1 MPSETVEI
9 RPRTTGE
16 LLDDAWRLALADYP
30 WLGLLSG
37 LFLVPFFCVALL
49 LLTRPA
55 PEGWAAKP
63 LLPALA
69 ALLLPLTG
77 LGSGACQE
85 LFRLRAEGKPVG
97 PAPCLGGALR
107 RGLEH
112 AAIRSVTGAMAVTC
126 GALLLALGAQE
137 APGLTGLLLLGLLAA
152 AAVSLPLWVV
162 LAPLHAVLATGRGRP
177 GAGWGQ
183 VGREAFFAPG
193 KAAAV
198 TLGRLPLLLLTCV
211 NLGLLVAAGL
221 WVAGNLAGL
230 DVAYLK
236 VQLSA
241 GDPVYTTALVL
252 LAWLLLAPFFEAS
265 NFLLH
270 LDTRTRQEGLD
281 LRFRVERVFA
291 VAGRKSAAVLLAVGL
306 GLFAGPGRL
315 SAADAP
321 LDVVRSVRAGV
332 ERVRD
337 EVKAAEPWPGAQRWA
352 PQLQDLGRRLERS
365 GAGGARGVRWYRE
378 SIEGFGERNRADAQR
393 VLNQLQRRL
402 SLLEEA
408 LALAPR
414 EPGAGRAGGPRL
426 SPEEVKDLLRRQ
438 ATAPERKRPAP
449 EEKVKEDEGPKQP
462 EVRHEDGDGGGGG
475 RPRPASGAIAP
486 VAGGG
491 FGAVAWMMLAGV
503 VVAILAVALALF
515 FSSRRSA
522 PAAPAPRKEAPHT
535 TPEEIGPQ
543 LYEQPASVLWKQAE
557 GLAREGR
564 FLEAVRLLYLAVLST
579 LHQRRLVQCEPT
591 RTNGE
596 YVLQVR
602 LTPEAPPGLH
612 APFEEL
618 TALFELKWYGERAC
632 EAADFAACRRL
643 AEDVRARVGKG

>member
-55 PEGWAAKP
+55 PEGWITKP

-85 LFRLRAEGKPVG
+85 LFRLRAEGRPVR
-97 PAPCLGGALR
+97 PADCLGGALR

-112 AAIRSVTGAMAVTC
+112 AAVRSVTGALAATC
-126 GALLLALGAQE
+126 GALLLALEAQE
-137 APGLTGLLLLGLLAA
+137 EPGLTGLLLLGLLAS

-162 LAPLHAVLATGRGRP
+162 LAPLHAALATGRGRP
-177 GAGWGQ
+177 GAGRGQ
-183 VGREAFFAPG
+183 LGREAFFAPG

-198 TLGRLPLLLLTCV
+198 TLGRLPLLLLTCL
-211 NLGLLVAAGL
+211 NLGLLVAVGL
-221 WVAGNLAGL
+221 WVAGNLAGF

-291 VAGRKSAAVLLAVGL
+291 VGRKSAAVLLVVGL
-306 GLFAGPGRL
+306 GLLVGSARL
-315 SAADAP
+315 SAADQP

-332 ERVRD
+332 EHVRG
-337 EVKAAEPWPGAQRWA
+337 EVKAAEPWPGGKRWV
-352 PQLQDLGRRLERS
+352 PQLEDLGRRLERS
-365 GAGGARGVRWYRE
+365 GAGGARAFRWYRGA
-378 SIEGFGERNRADAQR
+378 IEGFGERNRDDALR

-402 SLLEEA
+402 SLLEES
-408 LALAPR
+408 LALNPR
-414 EPGAGRAGGPRL
+414 EPGAGGAEGRRL
-426 SPEEVKDLLRRQ
+426 SPEEVKDRLRRQ
-438 ATAPERKRPAP
+438 ASAPERKRPAP

-462 EVRHEDGDGGGGG
+462 EVRHEDKDGGGGG

-486 VAGGG
+486 APGGG
-491 FGAVAWMMLAGV
+491 FGSVAWMVLAGV

-522 PAAPAPRKEAPHT
+522 PAAPAPQKEAPHS
-535 TPEEIGPQ
+535 TPEETGPP
-543 LYEQPASVLWKQAE
+543 LYEQPAAVLWKQAE

-564 FLEAVRLLYLAVLST
+564 HLEAVRLLYLAVLST
-579 LHQRRLVQCEPT
+579 LHHRHLLQCEPT

-596 YVLQVR
+596 YVRQVR
-602 LTPEAPPGLH
+602 LAPEAPPGLH

-618 TALFELKWYGERAC
+618 TALFELKWYGERGC
-632 EAADFAACRRL
+632 DAADFDACRRL
-643 AEDVRARVGKG
+643 AEDVRTRVGKG

>member
-30 WLGLLSG
+30 WLALLNG

-55 PEGWAAKP
+55 PEGWAARP

-85 LFRLRAEGKPVG
+85 LFRLRAEGKPVA
-97 PAPCLGGALR
+97 PALCLGGALR

-112 AAIRSVTGAMAVTC
+112 AAARSVTGALAVTC
-126 GALLLALGAQE
+126 GTLLLALEAQE
-137 APGLTGLLLLGLLAA
+137 EPGLTGLLLLGLLAA

-183 VGREAFFAPG
+183 LGREAFFAPG

-198 TLGRLPLLLLTCV
+198 TLGRLPLLLLTCL
-211 NLGLLVAAGL
+211 NLVLLVAAGL
-221 WVAGNLAGL
+221 WVAGNLAGF

-241 GDPVYTTALVL
+241 SDPVYTTALVL

-291 VAGRKSAAVLLAVGL
+291 VARKSAAVLLAAGL
-306 GLFAGPGRL
+306 ALFAGAGRL
-315 SAADAP
+315 SAADAS

-332 ERVRD
+332 ERVRA
-337 EVKAAEPWPGAQRWA
+337 EVEAAEPWPGGKRWG
-352 PQLQDLGRRLERS
+352 PQLQELGRRLEHS
-365 GAGGARGVRWYRE
+365 GAGGARAFRWYRDAL
-378 SIEGFGERNRADAQR
+378 EGFGERNREDAVR
-393 VLNQLQRRL
+393 VLKQLQRRL
-402 SLLEEA
+402 SLLEES

-414 EPGAGRAGGPRL
+414 GPGAGGEGGQRL

-438 ATAPERKRPAP
+438 AAAPERKRPAP
-449 EEKVKEDEGPKQP
+449 EEKAPEDEGPKQP
-462 EVRHEDGDGGGGG
+462 EVKHEDKDGGGGG
-475 RPRPASGAIAP
+475 RPRPASGAISPAP
-486 VAGGG
+486 GGG
-491 FGAVAWMMLAGV
+491 FGPVAWMMLAGL
-503 VVAILAVALALF
+503 VAAIVAVALALF
-515 FSSRRSA
+515 LSSRRSG
-522 PAAPAPRKEAPHT
+522 PAAPAPQKEAPHT
-535 TPEEIGPQ
+535 TPEEVGPP
-543 LYEQPASVLWKQAE
+543 LYEQPAAALWKQAE

-564 FLEAVRLLYLAVLST
+564 HLEAVRLLYLAVLST
-579 LHQRRLVQCEPT
+579 LHHRHLLRCEPT

-596 YVLQVR
+596 YVRQVR
-602 LTPEAPPGLH
+602 LAPEAPPGLH
-612 APFEEL
+612 PVFEEL

-632 EAADFAACRRL
+632 DAADYDACRRL
-643 AEDVRARVGKG
+643 AEDARARVGKG